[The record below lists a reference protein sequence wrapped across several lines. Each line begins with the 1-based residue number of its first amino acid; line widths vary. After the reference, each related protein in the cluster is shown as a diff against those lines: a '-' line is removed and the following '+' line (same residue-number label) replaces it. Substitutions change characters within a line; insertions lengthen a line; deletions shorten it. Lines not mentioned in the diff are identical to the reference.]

1 MLRLHMLRL
10 QLFKEC
16 DTYSHVHFGFPL
28 QQAPAEAVDGSSPW
42 EIADGFLYPEDI
54 LDDSPYLFVEIPGRM
69 TGSYSGYNVDPLYVV
84 VDTIMVKEA
93 FIAGVD
99 NGLKPL
105 NVAALKY
112 IDQVLFNVR
121 SILGV
126 THRERHTCRLPTG
139 MPVSVRSN
147 V

>member
-1 MLRLHMLRL
+1 M
-10 QLFKEC
+10 
-16 DTYSHVHFGFPL
+16 
-28 QQAPAEAVDGSSPW
+28 QQAPAEALDGSSPW

-54 LDDSPYLFVEIPGRM
+54 LDDSPYLFVEIPGRL

-112 IDQVLFNVR
+112 IDQVR
-121 SILGV
+121 SSIPAAYSSH
-126 THRERHTCRLPTG
+126 TQERHVRRLLTG
-139 MPVSVRSN
+139 MCVSPQSN